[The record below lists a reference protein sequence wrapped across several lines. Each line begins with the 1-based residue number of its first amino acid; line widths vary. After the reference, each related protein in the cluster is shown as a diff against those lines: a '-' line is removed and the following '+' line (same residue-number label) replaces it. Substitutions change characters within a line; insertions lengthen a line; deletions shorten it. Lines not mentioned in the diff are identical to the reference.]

1 MAASAPAVKRDEDLE
16 DRIIRE
22 FSSRARRNG
31 PKAVVMADL
40 ARDLQISTKTLYRLF
55 PTKADLVHRMMKA
68 WARRFE
74 RDLDAAG
81 EDELE
86 VERDEGMPFVGQLV
100 ASSRVWQVSRRRFAG
115 SFWEELERDYPVSFE
130 LFVGARARLRRQI
143 LERLEPHMAHGV
155 DPEFAMELFD
165 AALGRALDP
174 DVLARTGVQPRAAIG
189 QAVRIWAAG
198 ALVQPLRRR
207 SS

>member
-1 MAASAPAVKRDEDLE
+1 MAGSAPTVKRDEDLD

-31 PKAVVMADL
+31 PKTVVMADL
-40 ARDLQISTKTLYRLF
+40 ARDLQISTKTLYRRF
-55 PTKADLVHRMMKA
+55 PTKADLVHRMMTQ

-81 EDELE
+81 DEGDAPAE
-86 VERDEGMPFVGQLV
+86 EGMPFVSQLV
-100 ASSRVWQVSRRRFAG
+100 ASSRVWQLSRRRFG
-115 SFWEELERDYPVSFE
+115 GTFWEELERDYPDSYA
-130 LFVGARARLRRQI
+130 LFVEARARLRRQI
-143 LERLEPHMAHGV
+143 LERLEPHMARGV
-155 DPEFAMELFD
+155 EPEFAMELFD

-174 DVLARTGVQPRAAIG
+174 LVLSRTGVEPRAAVR

>member
-1 MAASAPAVKRDEDLE
+1 
-16 DRIIRE
+16 
-22 FSSRARRNG
+22 
-31 PKAVVMADL
+31 MADL

-55 PTKADLVHRMMKA
+55 PTKADLVHRMMTQ
-68 WARRFE
+68 WANRFA

-81 EDELE
+81 DEPGE
-86 VERDEGMPFVGQLV
+86 SESEGERDEGMPFVSQLV
-100 ASSRVWQVSRRRFAG
+100 ASSRVWQVSRRRFG
-115 SFWEELERDYPVSFE
+115 GTFWEELERDYPPSFE
-130 LFVGARARLRRQI
+130 LFVEARARLRRQI
-143 LERLEPHMAHGV
+143 LERLGPHMAYGV

-174 DVLARTGVQPRAAIG
+174 RVLARTGIEPRAAIG

>member
-31 PKAVVMADL
+31 PKAIVMADL

-55 PTKADLVHRMMKA
+55 PTKADLVHRMMTQ
-68 WARRFE
+68 WANRFA
-74 RDLDAAG
+74 RDLDAA
-81 EDELE
+81 DDDE

-100 ASSRVWQVSRRRFAG
+100 ASSRVWQVSRRRFG
-115 SFWEELERDYPVSFE
+115 GTFWEELERDYPASFE
-130 LFVGARARLRRQI
+130 LFVEARARLRRQI
-143 LERLEPHMAHGV
+143 LERLEPHMAHSV

-165 AALGRALDP
+165 AALARAIDP
-174 DVLARTGVQPRAAIG
+174 RVLARTGVEPRAAIG